1 MNRKAFTLIELL
13 VVVAIIGILAAV
25 GVVAYNGY
33 TSSAKA
39 NAVKQMHVQTVKYI
53 SSEIMKCDLGEGTF
67 AGGQPCPVSGKK
79 AIQGARQVLNKQ
91 FKNPFDP
98 YSASI
103 NTSAGYNF
111 GYIDLSA
118 NTSAITIRSC
128 HKEGCASAYTQETII
143 LLK

>member
-1 MNRKAFTLIELL
+1 MKQKAFTLIELL

-25 GVVAYNGY
+25 GVTTFNGFQEK
-33 TSSAKA
+33 AKI
-39 NAVKQMHVQTVKYI
+39 NTLKSIHSNTVRYI
-53 SSEIMKCDLGEGTF
+53 SSEVMRCDLGEGTF

-79 AIQGARQVLNKQ
+79 AIQGARLVLNKQ

-118 NTSAITIRSC
+118 NTWSITIRSC
-128 HKEGCASAYTQETII
+128 HKEGCASAYTQETI
-143 LLK
+143 LLLE